1 MEKRYPRMAL
11 GAALIP
17 WREDFTLDEPLFRK
31 GVRALVNGGLKY
43 IYTFGTAGEGYGV
56 DDEMFTEITT
66 VFADELKNTDVT
78 PITGVISLSQAEMIN
93 RLNIAY
99 ELGIRDFQISFPSW
113 GALTD
118 EEVLVFFHD
127 VCDCFP
133 DCHFMHYNN
142 GGRSKKLL
150 KANDYIKLADEIPNL
165 PAVKFMNDSLE
176 DIINVVR
183 ADTPIQFVLSEY
195 GYGLGCLY
203 GECSM
208 LFSSIA
214 THLPTAWKLYEAGIN
229 KDINTITELE
239 KEVTLSQEILFK
251 TCGTPVINAAYDKL
265 YVKSFIPEF
274 PMRLYPPYQTFS
286 DEQVTNYMNEMK
298 VRLPQWFKQAL

>member
-165 PAVKFMNDSLE
+165 AAVKFMNDSLE

-183 ADTPIQFVLSEY
+183 ADTV
-195 GYGLGCLY
+195 
-203 GECSM
+203 
-208 LFSSIA
+208 
-214 THLPTAWKLYEAGIN
+214 
-229 KDINTITELE
+229 
-239 KEVTLSQEILFK
+239 
-251 TCGTPVINAAYDKL
+251 
-265 YVKSFIPEF
+265 
-274 PMRLYPPYQTFS
+274 
-286 DEQVTNYMNEMK
+286 
-298 VRLPQWFKQAL
+298 